1 MKRCQL
7 PVDTSTPGGPYV
19 TLDDLGIGRTVVVY
33 GKELLM
39 YAADKFTTDW
49 FASAKGIELAPI
61 DVSDP
66 PPPEP
71 MMEVPPHNGIGEPE
85 DSLQNV
91 LHLIPKAQKK
101 DFKKFMLQDRKILRF
116 QAHMVTDKP
125 EDVDRQFII
134 AIYLADDTV
143 AVYEPPMRNSGII
156 GGKFLERGRAIDPAT
171 GGYYMPTDFFVGAQV
186 TIYSQPF
193 KIHKCDQYTLNY
205 MEENAGVFT
214 LADGAAVKATLAAS
228 PELKAAV
235 EAASPG
241 GTIDVVDLKST
252 LEAAGVSLVDQQI
265 IALLRMFDAD
275 GSGCID
281 YNALFA

>member
-1 MKRCQL
+1 
-7 PVDTSTPGGPYV
+7 
-19 TLDDLGIGRTVVVY
+19 
-33 GKELLM
+33 
-39 YAADKFTTDW
+39 
-49 FASAKGIELAPI
+49 
-61 DVSDP
+61 
-66 PPPEP
+66 

-171 GGYYMPTDFFVGAQV
+171 GAYYLPPDFFVGAVV

-193 KIHKCDQYTLNY
+193 KIHKCDQYTLNF
-205 MEENAGVFT
+205 MEENCGFFQ
-214 LADGAAVKATLAAS
+214 LADGAAVKSALMGA
-228 PELKAAV
+228 EGVKAAV
-235 EAASPG
+235 EAAAPS
-241 GTIDVVDLKST
+241 GTIDVVDLKAV
-252 LEAAGVSLVDQQI
+252 LDGVGVGLVDQQI

-275 GSGCID
+275 GTGAID
-281 YNALFA
+281 VAKLFA